1 MPPIPSANQKVAKS
15 GPPREQHFHLSLLCS
30 TWSAIV
36 EDIQTKNAD
45 NMVRLASKL
54 NLPGLESEEG
64 PIKVA
69 ALMPIKCKDQVVATP
84 KPSPLCTNITKYH
97 FQLLT
102 RGRYDAVV
110 SVGKAPTLATRTC
123 SVKLHYAKMKY
134 SYQSKKL
141 LKYHVGFR
149 CVHQSCIA
157 LVLHRACKLKAQFR
171 SIWIVEVQKTTVYS
185 IDPIAKTNFCGINV
199 ENSVTTA
206 RSSRQIFWMFFL
218 DAIAV

>member
-1 MPPIPSANQKVAKS
+1 
-15 GPPREQHFHLSLLCS
+15 
-30 TWSAIV
+30 
-36 EDIQTKNAD
+36 
-45 NMVRLASKL
+45 MVRPVSKP

-123 SVKLHYAKMKY
+123 SVKLHYAKMRY

-157 LVLHRACKLKAQFR
+157 LVLHRACKLKHNSDQFGLLKFKKSRPWPHQSILITPRTPFAQEPIRKPRLLQSASPRKHPPRQR
-171 SIWIVEVQKTTVYS
+171 SPCHCAMGSQMQ
-185 IDPIAKTNFCGINV
+185 
-199 ENSVTTA
+199 VT
-206 RSSRQIFWMFFL
+206 
-218 DAIAV
+218 